1 MDSAVNQQGMTLVE
15 VMVASAILALV
26 LLAVIA
32 VAGQSQRGSLHLM
45 KRTEAGWVANNL
57 AAEIR
62 AGLHGIITPTGS
74 FQGNYSLG
82 DQSWYWQ
89 AKAQSEDDRV
99 IRLKIT
105 VHENENSP
113 PRAETETAIWSVL

>member
-1 MDSAVNQQGMTLVE
+1 VNQQGMTLIE
-15 VMVASAILALV
+15 VMVATAILALV

-32 VAGQSQRGSLHLM
+32 VASQSQRSSLHLM
-45 KRTEAGWVANNL
+45 KRTEAGWVANNV

-62 AGLHGIITPTGS
+62 AGLHGLITPTGS

-89 AKAQSEDDRV
+89 AKAHSEEERV
-99 IRLKIT
+99 IRLKIS
-105 VHENENSP
+105 VHETESTP
-113 PRAETETAIWSVL
+113 PRAETDTAIWSAL